1 MVNKQ
6 LYQLIEYAR
15 RMPYFDQLQRDD
27 QVTLIRASLYE
38 LLIIT
43 VGYRSIAVSFNLKI
57 IHIGNYSQT
66 FDELYYLPSTW
77 MPSTRIPTAP
87 STDDCP
93 LDRPS

>member
-43 VGYRSIAVSFNLKI
+43 VGYRSIAVS
-57 IHIGNYSQT
+57 G
-66 FDELYYLPSTW
+66 
-77 MPSTRIPTAP
+77 
-87 STDDCP
+87 
-93 LDRPS
+93 

>member
-15 RMPYFDQLQRDD
+15 RMPYFDQLQRED

-43 VGYRSIAVSFNLKI
+43 VGYRSIAVSYMFACLFVLSLH
-57 IHIGNYSQT
+57 IHV
-66 FDELYYLPSTW
+66 
-77 MPSTRIPTAP
+77 
-87 STDDCP
+87 
-93 LDRPS
+93 